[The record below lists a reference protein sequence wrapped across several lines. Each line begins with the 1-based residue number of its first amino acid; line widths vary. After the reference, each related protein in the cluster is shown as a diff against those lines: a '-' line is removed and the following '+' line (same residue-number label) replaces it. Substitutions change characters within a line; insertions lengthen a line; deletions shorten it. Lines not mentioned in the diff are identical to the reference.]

1 MVRLSPR
8 AAFIK
13 VAQTPSSKIIIV
25 TEITF
30 FFSPSTESSCLHPA
44 GFSVERLHKL
54 INNNKKDTEKKLILQ
69 NVLENKL
76 QYTMNL

>member
-1 MVRLSPR
+1 M
-8 AAFIK
+8 
-13 VAQTPSSKIIIV
+13 
-25 TEITF
+25 
-30 FFSPSTESSCLHPA
+30 
-44 GFSVERLHKL
+44 ERLHKL